1 MSLVTADDRRTAH
14 RAIVGSSRLSYPAA
28 LPISERHDELLATI
42 NEHQVVIVAGET
54 GSGKSTQL
62 PKLCLEAGRGV
73 AGYIGHTQP
82 RRVAARTIAERVAD
96 EIGSPLGADVGY
108 TIRFTDHVG
117 DATLV
122 KVMTDGILLAE
133 IQRDRMLRRYDTL
146 IIDEA
151 HERSLNIDFILGYL
165 RELLPQRPDLKVIVT
180 SATIDTERFA
190 RHFTTDGQPAPVVE
204 VTGRMHPVELRYRPY
219 GRDHDPGDD
228 RDQVQAIVDAID
240 ELSGA
245 GPGDV
250 LVFLSGEREIHDA
263 ADALRRLDRPIE
275 VLPLYARLSAPEQR
289 RIFRQR
295 RGDEPRRIVLSTNV
309 AETSV
314 TVPGVRY
321 VVDAGTARISRY
333 SRRLKVQRLPIEPV
347 SQASANQR
355 AGRCGRVAP
364 GICIRLYSEDD
375 FEARPEFTEPEILR
389 TNLAAVILQMT
400 AIGLGDVARFP
411 FVEPPDEAS
420 IRDGYVLLEELS
432 AISPAKRLT
441 KTGRRLA
448 RLPTDPRLGRMILE
462 SGRFGCVREVLVVA
476 AALSMQDVRE
486 RPTERRERAD
496 ELHRRFEVP
505 GSDLLSIVALWDHLR
520 DRQRALSGNAFRRL
534 CRDEFINYL
543 RVREWVDLYSQLRR
557 VAGDLGLRASRSSGG
572 SDARPDDVHRAV
584 LTGLLSHVG
593 LRDRRTRD
601 FQGARNARFV
611 IAPGSVLTKRPPEW
625 VMAAELVETNRLYA
639 RRCAAIEP
647 EWAERAGGH
656 LVKRSYDDPRWDAEQ
671 GRAVAT
677 ERVTLY
683 GVPLVSDRVVGY
695 DKSDEAGAR
704 AWFITKALV
713 ERDWHSGH
721 AFLRRN
727 EEFVDRMRRMTDR
740 VRRAEIVDDEWLFDF
755 YDDRVPEDITS
766 GRHFDRWW
774 KDMATGEAELL
785 DLNEELL
792 ADDLHVRLDGYP
804 DVWRQ
809 DDNEL
814 PLTYRFMP
822 GEPLDGVTVHVPLA
836 ALNQIRDEGFDW
848 QIPGFRRE
856 RAEAMVRS
864 LPKSVRR
871 GLIPLGETIEGA
883 LDRLGDTAQARPLVD
898 ALAQALTE
906 TSGVEVRPGQFEGAS
921 LPDELVMHFVVSD
934 DDGEVRA
941 VGTDLS
947 EIKRRL
953 APSVRESIAAASPI
967 DERRGIVD
975 WDLGELPRVIETGDD
990 GLGVRGYP
998 TLLDVG
1004 DSVALRIVSSPD
1016 LQARAMRGGVRRLLI
1031 LNAAPTRAAV
1041 ERLLTSAGRLAL
1053 AGADIP
1059 VESIVDDCIAAAV
1072 DAAAGERPLPWTPVE
1087 WADLRTVVRDETP
1100 SLTRQ
1105 ALTKAAGV
1113 VAAALRVQ
1121 QRLAT
1126 MRAAAL
1132 SDSVADANAHLG
1144 RLVRPGF
1151 VSSAGIDR
1159 LDDVERYVEAITYR
1173 LDHLAGAV
1181 DRDRRRIDEVRQLE
1195 SRYDRLLATIDPARA
1210 VRPELVELTWALE
1223 EFRVSVFAQPLGAH
1237 GQVSAKRLRRELARL
1252 EPA

>member
-1 MSLVTADDRRTAH
+1 M
-14 RAIVGSSRLSYPAA
+14 IESSRLSYPDS

-42 NEHQVVIVAGET
+42 RDNQVVIVAGET

-73 AGYIGHTQP
+73 AGVIGHTQP
-82 RRVAARTIAERVAD
+82 RRVAARTIAERVA
-96 EIGSPLGADVGY
+96 EEVGSPLGTDVGY
-108 TIRFTDHVG
+108 TVRFTDKMS
-117 DATLV
+117 DSTLV
-122 KVMTDGILLAE
+122 RVMTDGILLAE

-165 RELLPQRPDLKVIVT
+165 RELLPERPDLKVIVT
-180 SATIDTERFA
+180 SATIDTGRFA
-190 RHFTTDGQPAPVVE
+190 RHFATGGVPAPVVE
-204 VTGRMHPVELRYRPY
+204 VTGRTHPVELRYRPF
-219 GRDHDPGDD
+219 GREFDVADA
-228 RDQVQAIVDAID
+228 RDQVQAILDAVD
-240 ELSGA
+240 ELA
-245 GPGDV
+245 DEGPGDV

-263 ADALRRLDRPIE
+263 ADALRESGRSIE
-275 VLPLYARLSAPEQR
+275 VLPLYARLSAPEQH
-289 RIFRQR
+289 RIFRQS
-295 RGDEPRRIVLSTNV
+295 RGGPRRVVLSTNV

-314 TVPGVRY
+314 TVPGIRY

-364 GICIRLYSEDD
+364 GICIRLYTEED
-375 FEARPEFTEPEILR
+375 FEARDEFTEPEILR

-411 FVEPPDEAS
+411 FLEPPDAGS
-420 IRDGYVLLEELS
+420 IRDGYALLEELS
-432 AISPAKRLT
+432 AITPAKRLT

-448 RLPTDPRLGRMILE
+448 RLPIDPRLGRMILE
-462 SGRFGCVREVLVVA
+462 SGRLGCVREVLVIA

-486 RPTERRERAD
+486 RPADRREQAD
-496 ELHRRFEVP
+496 ELHRRFDVP

-520 DRQRALSGNAFRRL
+520 DRQRELSGNAFRRL
-534 CRDEFINYL
+534 CRTEYINYL

-557 VAGDLGLRASRSSGG
+557 VAGDLGLRPSKSAGG
-572 SDARPDDVHRAV
+572 GDARPEDLHRAV
-584 LTGLLSHVG
+584 LTGLLSHIGV
-593 LRDRRTRD
+593 RDRRTRD

-647 EWAERAGGH
+647 EWAEQLGKD
-656 LVKRSYDDPRWDAEQ
+656 LVKRSYGDPRWDREQ
-671 GRAVAT
+671 GRALAT

-683 GVPLVSDRVVGY
+683 GLPLVSDRAVGY
-695 DKSDEAGAR
+695 DRADEPAAR
-704 AWFITKALV
+704 AWFVTKALV
-713 ERDWHSGH
+713 EREWDSRHQ
-721 AFLRRN
+721 FLRRN
-727 EEFVDRMRRMTDR
+727 AEFLERLRRMTDR
-740 VRRAEIVDDEWLFDF
+740 VRAADLIDDELLFDF
-755 YDDRVPEDITS
+755 YDERVPDEVTS

-774 KDMATGEAELL
+774 KDASTAQPQLL
-785 DLNEELL
+785 DLTENILE
-792 ADDLHVRLDGYP
+792 DHLHIRPGDYP

-809 DDNEL
+809 GDIEL
-814 PLTYRFMP
+814 PLTYRFAP
-822 GEPLDGVTVHVPLA
+822 GEPLDGVTVHIPLA
-836 ALNQIRDEGFDW
+836 ALNQIRNEGFDW
-848 QIPGFRRE
+848 QIPGFRRD

-871 GLIPLGETIEGA
+871 ALIPLAESTERA
-883 LDRLGDTAQARPLVD
+883 LGRLDDGVQSRPLVE
-898 ALAQALTE
+898 ALAEALAE
-906 TSGVEVRPGQFEGAS
+906 TSDVEVRPGWFDGGL
-921 LPDELVMHFVVSD
+921 LPDELTMHFVVSD
-934 DDGEVRA
+934 HDGEVMD

-953 APSVRESIAAASPI
+953 APNVRESIAAASAI
-967 DERRGIVD
+967 EERRGIVD
-975 WDLGELPRVIETGDD
+975 WDLGELPLVVESFES
-990 GLGVRGYP
+990 GLGVVGYP

-1004 DSVALRIVSSPD
+1004 ASVALRVVSSPE

-1059 VESIVDDCIAAAV
+1059 VETIVDDCIGAAV
-1072 DAAAGERPLPWTPVE
+1072 DAAMRGRELPWN
-1087 WADLRTVVRDETP
+1087 ADDWTALRTEVRAETP
-1100 SLTRQ
+1100 ALTRQ
-1105 ALTKAAGV
+1105 ALTKAASV
-1113 VAAALRVQ
+1113 VAAAVRVQ
-1121 QRLAT
+1121 QRLGN
-1126 MRAAAL
+1126 MRASAL
-1132 SDSVADANAHLG
+1132 ADTVDDANRHLG

-1151 VSSAGIDR
+1151 VSSAGLDR
-1159 LDDVERYVEAITYR
+1159 LDDVERYVDGIEYR

-1181 DRDRRRIDEVRQLE
+1181 DRDGRRMEEVRQLE
-1195 SRYDRLLATIDPARA
+1195 RRFDRLLVTLDSGRA
-1210 VRPELVELTWALE
+1210 PTPEMLDVGRALE
-1223 EFRVSVFAQPLGAH
+1223 EFRISVFAQPLGAR
-1237 GQVSAKRLRRELARL
+1237 GQVSAKRLRRDLTGL
-1252 EPA
+1252 EDI